1 MKPSKTIIYATS
13 LLLLSF
19 SPLSQAAD
27 NNSHLQQVEVLFR
40 LTQMEK
46 KIDESVDSVL
56 QLQLQQSPQ
65 LADKKDQMR
74 SFFSKYIG
82 WNAIKKDL
90 AGIYMQTFTE
100 DELKSINDF
109 YITPTGQKVINE
121 LPQLV
126 QQRNQVAMQRLKENV
141 GELQQILANSTA
153 AQK

>member
-1 MKPSKTIIYATS
+1 M
-13 LLLLSF
+13 
-19 SPLSQAAD
+19 
-27 NNSHLQQVEVLFR
+27 
-40 LTQMEK
+40 
-46 KIDESVDSVL
+46 
-56 QLQLQQSPQ
+56 
-65 LADKKDQMR
+65 
-74 SFFSKYIG
+74 
-82 WNAIKKDL
+82 KKDL

-100 DELKSINDF
+100 DELKLINDF